1 MHEIVLDLTF
11 YQIPIMIGHIR
22 VIRISH
28 LLFSETPPTQRRRV
42 KVWASVRPYSKPCLQ
57 CVCAH
62 QDTAQGPIMLFQLLL
77 LSIEQGHTQPIRAA
91 LSILPPIL
99 KYPIFVYLSQD
110 QYSHPHRPRGKRE
123 LYGAHY
129 AKLWHHPVEHK

>member
-1 MHEIVLDLTF
+1 MHEIALDLTF
-11 YQIPIMIGHIR
+11 YQITSMICHTR
-22 VIRISH
+22 VIRILP
-28 LLFSETPPTQRRRV
+28 LLFSETPRTQRRRV
-42 KVWASVRPYSKPCLQ
+42 KVWASARPFSKPCLQ

-77 LSIEQGHTQPIRAA
+77 LSLSIEQGHTHTQPIRAA

-99 KYPIFVYLSQD
+99 KCHIFVCLSQD

-123 LYGAHY
+123 LYGAHH
-129 AKLWHHPVEHK
+129 AKL

>member
-11 YQIPIMIGHIR
+11 YQIASMIGHIR
-22 VIRISH
+22 VIIISH

-77 LSIEQGHTQPIRAA
+77 LSLSIEQGHTQPIRAA
-91 LSILPPIL
+91 LSILPSIL
-99 KYPIFVYLSQD
+99 KCYIFVCLSQD
-110 QYSHPHRPRGKRE
+110 QYSHPHRPKGKRE

-129 AKLWHHPVEHK
+129 AKL